1 MRPNQRPDSEIKKEG
16 PSKGPQQNIPSAF
29 MQQQASKGGNELIK
43 RKTISQNG
51 GQKVMSGPEA
61 SWGPLKGARDCR
73 ETHVWYNRWC
83 RNLYGFFFQIFCF
96 LKRKKKCTVRVGLR
110 SSSGVGHFPRWQQGG
125 GDPNE
130 WEYLSLGF
138 RTQLEA
144 WYNVS

>member
-73 ETHVWYNRWC
+73 DSRLV
-83 RNLYGFFFQIFCF
+83 
-96 LKRKKKCTVRVGLR
+96 
-110 SSSGVGHFPRWQQGG
+110 
-125 GDPNE
+125 
-130 WEYLSLGF
+130 
-138 RTQLEA
+138 
-144 WYNVS
+144 